1 MRGVVLWPCGRPAD
15 TRCAH
20 DFLFYGDILQ
30 YSTVPVIMIIFKS
43 FCTALYCTHHLERN
57 PYPVQLY
64 VSLGSHSCSSSLMVQ
79 LPHPFA
85 PPHLFECLRSDQPPH
100 DTILDDAPSHVAP
113 RQLNSPSQPTDNP
126 SPKKRK
132 VSYAMLHHLV
142 HHRPRRNRRLVSA
155 LLQKLR
161 QLAVPHFAQIFTP

>member
-1 MRGVVLWPCGRPAD
+1 MPSEWLGVHGGMGGGATD
-15 TRCAH
+15 
-20 DFLFYGDILQ
+20 
-30 YSTVPVIMIIFKS
+30 
-43 FCTALYCTHHLERN
+43 HHLERN

-64 VSLGSHSCSSSLMVQ
+64 VSLGSHSCNSSLMVQ